1 VTDAAAGDDAGD
13 VPSGPDARD
22 VPSGWVQVDFH
33 THTYGS
39 GDAVTTVEDFAAAVE
54 AAGLDVVCVT
64 DHNAVRVAH
73 ELVPLLDRDL
83 GVRVIVGEEI
93 KTHDGELIGLFLSER
108 VSFGLPTAQ
117 AATAVRDQGGVTYV
131 PHPIGPRSH
140 AMAADDVTRLARAG
154 LLDAVEVFN
163 SRNPADSINA
173 AAAALAVDLD
183 LPGGVG
189 SDAHYPEEIGAA
201 RLVMPDFDGPADM
214 LVAMRAGRVVGRRH
228 PEGRSSWR
236 PRIIP
241 AQSTV
246 HP

>member
-1 VTDAAAGDDAGD
+1 MPAV
-13 VPSGPDARD
+13 D

-33 THTYGS
+33 MHTYGS
-39 GDAVTTVEDFAAAVE
+39 GDAVTTVDDFAAAVE

-73 ELVPLLDRDL
+73 ELVPLLDREL

-93 KTHDGELIGLFLSER
+93 KTHEGELIGLFLDER
-108 VSFGLPTAQ
+108 VSFGLPSAD
-117 AATAVRDQGGVTYV
+117 AAAAVRAQGGVTYV

-140 AMAADDVTRLARAG
+140 AMSAAAVTRLAADG
-154 LLDAVEVFN
+154 WIDAVEVFN

-173 AAAALAVDLD
+173 AAARLADELD
-183 LPGGVG
+183 LPGGAG

-214 LVAMRAGRVVGRRH
+214 LAAMRSGRVVGSRH